1 LVGTQE
7 PGKLLG
13 LDSDSGKV
21 VTSLQA
27 VSAVDDMVYNSK
39 QKRIYYT
46 GSEFLDVFQQHDPDH
61 YNVIG
66 HIPISFRAHTGIL
79 SPELNRYYPGIP
91 AHEG

>member
-1 LVGTQE
+1 M
-7 PGKLLG
+7 
-13 LDSDSGKV
+13 
-21 VTSLQA
+21 TSLQA
-27 VSAVDDMVYNSK
+27 VSAVDDMVYSSK

-66 HIPISFRAHTGIL
+66 YIPTSFRAHTGIL